1 MLLHNHM
8 HYSLFMQFDTLDRL
22 GYSGIGFG
30 FLEDDVHCVGTPK
43 ASTVLSDPRLIE
55 YLHSI
60 IIASRS

>member
-1 MLLHNHM
+1 
-8 HYSLFMQFDTLDRL
+8 MQFDKLDRL

-55 YLHSI
+55 YLK
-60 IIASRS
+60 ASGQQRHLNAFRIFRENGS